1 MCWIVDSEVLVVR
14 SPRPRAALPAALATV
29 LVTVLAACSGGP
41 SAPTSISEQT
51 LRAIEAD
58 SGFAW
63 EQQAAPLELGITH
76 TQNSLDSHDPED
88 ATKRGK
94 EILSS
99 DGAIWQNNHLMG
111 FGTDNPEP
119 SPGDYDW
126 DSLDQRMELTEETG
140 GKAMLTL
147 CCAPDWMKGGEAG
160 DTDWSTLEENP
171 LPEHFGDYA
180 KLAAEAVKRYPQV
193 NRVLV
198 WNELKGFYNQAENRW
213 DYEGYTDFYNQVYRA
228 VKDVRPDI
236 QVGGPYVVLTS
247 LDPGTTDASDQV
259 SGPWGAADQR
269 ALDVVDYW
277 LQNKAGADFLALDA
291 ATKTKDDTLP
301 SVLDGTQKYA
311 DLDKWLRER
320 SDLPIWWAEFYP
332 DVPEGAHP
340 GADSPASATA
350 TLASVAAYAQSGASG
365 ALLWGP
371 QGDPD
376 LDYAALWTDASKEDG
391 GRPTPL
397 TAAWQ
402 WLVPRLAQGDVEI
415 GRSAASPIVVFRAPD
430 GAVVV
435 NASDQSVQVAADTEA
450 VGPWSITVVPRN
462 S

>member
-1 MCWIVDSEVLVVR
+1 VR
-14 SPRPRAALPAALATV
+14 SLRPLAALLAVLAAG
-29 LVTVLAACSGGP
+29 LAACSSGP
-41 SAPTSISEQT
+41 GQPTSVSEQT

-58 SGFAW
+58 SAFTW
-63 EQQAAPLELGITH
+63 EKQPAPLELGVTH
-76 TQNSLDSHDPED
+76 TQNSLDSHDPEE
-88 ATKRGK
+88 ATERGM
-94 EILSS
+94 EILRS
-99 DGAIWQNNHLMG
+99 DSAIWQNVHLMG

-126 DSLDQRMELTEETG
+126 DSLDQRMELVEKTG

-147 CCAPDWMKGGEAG
+147 CCAPDWMKGGDAG
-160 DTDWSTLEENP
+160 DTDWSKLEDNP

-180 KLAAEAVKRYPQV
+180 NLAAEAVKRYPQV
-193 NRVLV
+193 DRVLV

-228 VKDVRPDI
+228 VKAVRSDI

-247 LDPGTTDASDQV
+247 LDEGSTDASDQV
-259 SGPWGAADQR
+259 TGTWGAADQR
-269 ALDVVDYW
+269 ALDVIDYW
-277 LQNKAGADFLALDA
+277 LQNKAGADFLAVDG

-301 SVLDGTQKYA
+301 SVLDGTQKFA
-311 DLDKWLRER
+311 DLDAWLRQR

-332 DVPEGAHP
+332 DVPEDAQP
-340 GADSPASATA
+340 GAASPASATA
-350 TLASVAAYAQSGASG
+350 TLAAVAAYARSGASG

-376 LDYAALWTDASKEDG
+376 LGYASLWTDATTKDG
-391 GRPTPL
+391 GKPTPL

-402 WLVPRLAQGDVEI
+402 WLVPRLAQGDVEV
-415 GRSAASPIVVFRAPD
+415 GRSPTSPMVVLRAPD

-435 NASDQSVQVAADTEA
+435 NASDQSVQVSSDTEA
-450 VGPWSITVVPRN
+450 VGPWTITVVPGR

>member
-1 MCWIVDSEVLVVR
+1 VR
-14 SPRPRAALPAALATV
+14 SPRPLAALLAVLATV
-29 LVTVLAACSGGP
+29 LVTGLAACSGT
-41 SAPTSISEQT
+41 SAPAPVSEQT

-58 SGFAW
+58 PGFTW
-63 EQQAAPLELGITH
+63 ERQAAPLELGVTH
-76 TQNSLDSHDPED
+76 TRDSLDSHHPDE
-88 ATKRGK
+88 ATERGMQ
-94 EILSS
+94 ILRSG
-99 DGAIWQNNHLMG
+99 GAIWQNHHLMG
-111 FGTDNPEP
+111 FGTTNPEP

-160 DTDWSTLEENP
+160 DTDWTLLEENP
-171 LPEHFGDYA
+171 LPEHYGDFA
-180 KLAAEAVKRYPQV
+180 ELAAEAVKRYPQV
-193 NRVLV
+193 ERVMV

-228 VKDVRPDI
+228 VKDARPDV

-247 LDPGTTDASDQV
+247 LDQGETDASDTV
-259 SGPWGAADQR
+259 TGPWGAADQR

-277 LQNKAGADFLALDA
+277 LQHNVGADFLAVDA
-291 ATKTKDDTLP
+291 STKTRQDTIP

-311 DLDKWLRER
+311 DLDRWLHER
-320 SDLPIWWAEFYP
+320 SNLPIWWAEFYP
-332 DVPEGAHP
+332 DVPDGAEAGP
-340 GADSPASATA
+340 DSPASATA
-350 TLASVAAYAQSGASG
+350 TLAAVAAYARSGASG

-371 QGDPD
+371 QGDPE
-376 LDYAALWTDASKEDG
+376 LKYAALWTDATLDDG

-402 WLVPRLAQGDVEI
+402 WLVPRLAEGTVEI
-415 GRSAASPIVVFRAPD
+415 GRSADSPLLVFRASD

-435 NASDQSVQVAADTEA
+435 NPTDETVQVTPDTEPVQGWA
-450 VGPWSITVVPRN
+450 VTVVP
-462 S
+462 SAT

>member
-1 MCWIVDSEVLVVR
+1 VRLPRSLAARLAVL
-14 SPRPRAALPAALATV
+14 AAVSITG
-29 LVTVLAACSGGP
+29 LAACSSGP
-41 SAPTSISEQT
+41 TGPTSVSEQT

-58 SGFAW
+58 SGYTW
-63 EQQAAPLELGITH
+63 ERQPAPLELGVTH
-76 TQNSLDSHDPED
+76 TQHSLDSHDPED
-88 ATKRGK
+88 ATKRGM
-94 EILSS
+94 EILRD

-126 DSLDQRMELTEETG
+126 DSLDQRMELTEDTD

-160 DTDWSTLEENP
+160 DTDWSTLEDNP
-171 LPEHFGDYA
+171 LPEHFGDFA
-180 KLAAEAVKRYPQV
+180 TLAAEAVKRYPQV
-193 NRVLV
+193 DRVLV
-198 WNELKGFYNQAENRW
+198 WNELKGFYNQAANRW
-213 DYEGYTDFYNQVYRA
+213 DYEGYTEFYNQVYRA

-236 QVGGPYVVLTS
+236 KVGGPYVVLTS

-259 SGPWGAADQR
+259 TGPWGAVDQR
-269 ALDVVDYW
+269 ALDVVEYW
-277 LQNKAGADFLALDA
+277 LKNNVGADFIAVDG

-311 DLDKWLRER
+311 DLDRWLRER

-332 DVPEGAHP
+332 DVPEGAQP

-371 QGDPD
+371 QGDPE
-376 LDYAALWTDASKEDG
+376 LGYAALWTDATVEDG

-415 GRSAASPIVVFRAPD
+415 GRSAASPIVVFRAAD

-435 NASDQSVQVAADTEA
+435 NASDEAVQVTSDTEA
-450 VGPWSITVVPRN
+450 VGPWSITVVPR
-462 S
+462 SS

>member
-435 NASDQSVQVAADTEA
+435 NASDQSVQVAADTEE